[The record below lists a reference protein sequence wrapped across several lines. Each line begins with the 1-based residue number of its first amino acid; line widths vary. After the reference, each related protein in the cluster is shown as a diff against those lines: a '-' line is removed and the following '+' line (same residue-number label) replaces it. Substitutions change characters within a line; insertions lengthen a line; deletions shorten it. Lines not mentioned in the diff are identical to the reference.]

1 MEEELTLDNIIT
13 DSDDISGF
21 LDLDDLEGLGPS
33 EEGEEGEEKEES
45 NNTQTK
51 KEKSEETTEEED
63 ETLSE
68 EVGSEDG
75 EEEPEPKG
83 KTSQQNFYSSI
94 ATALKGE
101 GILPDLSDENI
112 EKITDAEALAKS
124 IQDHIESKLDETQKR
139 INKALNDGVEPNTI
153 KNYENTLKYLDSISD
168 EVLSD
173 ESEQGVELRKRL
185 IISDWINKGMK
196 QERAIKLAEQSISNG
211 TDLDDAKEALEGNK
225 SFYQDNYN
233 KILKDAEN
241 QRIQAQKDREQQAAN
256 LKKSILED
264 DKVFGDF
271 EVDKA
276 TRQKVFDLISK
287 PVHKD
292 SETGALSTELQYY
305 QSQNPTDFLKYVGLA
320 YTLTN
325 GFKNIGNLLQNKV
338 KKEVKKGFKT
348 LEGKIATTSR
358 DGDGNLN
365 FFGGGDSNS
374 YDGLNFDFDV

>member
-33 EEGEEGEEKEES
+33 EEGEEKEES

-75 EEEPEPKG
+75 EEESESKG

-168 EVLSD
+168 DVLSD

-287 PVHKD
+287 PVHKN

>member
-33 EEGEEGEEKEES
+33 EEGEEKEES

-75 EEEPEPKG
+75 EEEPNSKG

-101 GILPDLSDENI
+101 GILPDLSDDNI

-139 INKALNDGVEPNTI
+139 INKALNDGVEPNII

-241 QRIQAQKDREQQAAN
+241 KRIQAQKDREQQAAN

>member
-33 EEGEEGEEKEES
+33 EEGEEKEES

>member
-33 EEGEEGEEKEES
+33 NEGEEKEES

-75 EEEPEPKG
+75 EEESEPKG

-241 QRIQAQKDREQQAAN
+241 QRMQAQKDREQQAAN

>member
-33 EEGEEGEEKEES
+33 NEGEEKEES

-75 EEEPEPKG
+75 EEELEPKG

-112 EKITDAEALAKS
+112 EKITNAEALAKS

-153 KNYENTLKYLDSISD
+153 KNYENTLKYLDSIND

>member
-33 EEGEEGEEKEES
+33 EEGEEKEES

-75 EEEPEPKG
+75 EEESEPKG

>member
-33 EEGEEGEEKEES
+33 EEGEEKEES
-45 NNTQTK
+45 NNIQTK

>member
-33 EEGEEGEEKEES
+33 EGGEEKEES

-75 EEEPEPKG
+75 EEESELKG

-101 GILPDLSDENI
+101 GILPDLSDDNI

-241 QRIQAQKDREQQAAN
+241 KRIQAQKDREQQAAN

-271 EVDKA
+271 EVDKT

>member
-33 EEGEEGEEKEES
+33 EEGEEKEES

-51 KEKSEETTEEED
+51 KEKSEETTEKED

-75 EEEPEPKG
+75 EEELEPKG

>member
-1 MEEELTLDNIIT
+1 MEEELTLDNIVT

-33 EEGEEGEEKEES
+33 EEGEEKEKS

-75 EEEPEPKG
+75 EEEPNSKG

-101 GILPDLSDENI
+101 GILPDLSDDNI
-112 EKITDAEALAKS
+112 EKITDAEALAKY

-374 YDGLNFDFDV
+374 YDLIIN

>member
-1 MEEELTLDNIIT
+1 MEEELTLNNIIT

-33 EEGEEGEEKEES
+33 EEGEEKEES

-101 GILPDLSDENI
+101 GILPDLSDDNI

-325 GFKNIGNLLQNKV
+325 GFKNISNLLQNKV

>member
-33 EEGEEGEEKEES
+33 EEGEEKEES

-75 EEEPEPKG
+75 EEEPNSKG

-101 GILPDLSDENI
+101 GILPDLSDDNI

-225 SFYQDNYN
+225 SF
-233 KILKDAEN
+233 
-241 QRIQAQKDREQQAAN
+241 
-256 LKKSILED
+256 
-264 DKVFGDF
+264 
-271 EVDKA
+271 
-276 TRQKVFDLISK
+276 
-287 PVHKD
+287 
-292 SETGALSTELQYY
+292 
-305 QSQNPTDFLKYVGLA
+305 
-320 YTLTN
+320 
-325 GFKNIGNLLQNKV
+325 
-338 KKEVKKGFKT
+338 
-348 LEGKIATTSR
+348 
-358 DGDGNLN
+358 
-365 FFGGGDSNS
+365 
-374 YDGLNFDFDV
+374 

>member
-33 EEGEEGEEKEES
+33 NEGEGEEKEES

-75 EEEPEPKG
+75 EEELEPKG

-101 GILPDLSDENI
+101 GILPDLSDDNI

>member
-33 EEGEEGEEKEES
+33 NEGEEKEES

-75 EEEPEPKG
+75 EEELEPKG

-101 GILPDLSDENI
+101 GILPDLSDDNI

-153 KNYENTLKYLDSISD
+153 KNYENTLKYLDSIND

>member
-33 EEGEEGEEKEES
+33 EEGEEKEES

-153 KNYENTLKYLDSISD
+153 KNYENTLKYLDSIND

>member
-33 EEGEEGEEKEES
+33 NEGEEKEES

-51 KEKSEETTEEED
+51 KKKSEETTEEED

-75 EEEPEPKG
+75 EEELEPKG

-101 GILPDLSDENI
+101 GILPDLSDDNI

-292 SETGALSTELQYY
+292 NETGALSTELQYY

>member
-21 LDLDDLEGLGPS
+21 LDLNDLEGLGPS
-33 EEGEEGEEKEES
+33 EEGEEKEES

-75 EEEPEPKG
+75 EEEPNSKG

-101 GILPDLSDENI
+101 GILPDLSDDNI

>member
-33 EEGEEGEEKEES
+33 EEGEEKEES

-75 EEEPEPKG
+75 EEEPNSKG

-101 GILPDLSDENI
+101 GILPDLSDDNI

-241 QRIQAQKDREQQAAN
+241 KRIQAQKDREQQAAN

>member
-33 EEGEEGEEKEES
+33 EEGEEKEES

-75 EEEPEPKG
+75 EEESEPKG

-292 SETGALSTELQYY
+292 SETGTLSTELQYY

>member
-33 EEGEEGEEKEES
+33 EEGEEKEES

-75 EEEPEPKG
+75 EEEPNSKG

-101 GILPDLSDENI
+101 GILPDLSDDNI

>member
-33 EEGEEGEEKEES
+33 EEGEEKEES

-51 KEKSEETTEEED
+51 REKSEETTEEED

-75 EEEPEPKG
+75 EEELEPKG

>member
-33 EEGEEGEEKEES
+33 DEGEEKEES

-374 YDGLNFDFDV
+374 YDGLNFDFDI

>member
-33 EEGEEGEEKEES
+33 EEGEEKEES

-75 EEEPEPKG
+75 EEEPESKG

>member
-33 EEGEEGEEKEES
+33 EEGEEKEES

-101 GILPDLSDENI
+101 GILPDLSDDNI
-112 EKITDAEALAKS
+112 EKITNAEALAKS